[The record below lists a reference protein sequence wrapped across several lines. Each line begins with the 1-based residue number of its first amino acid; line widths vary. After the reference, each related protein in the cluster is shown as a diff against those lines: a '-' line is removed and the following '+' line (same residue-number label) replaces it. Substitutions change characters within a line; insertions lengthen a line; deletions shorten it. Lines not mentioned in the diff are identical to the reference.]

1 MRLAAAVLLS
11 ALSFSAAAAPV
22 AYTLDPAHTQALF
35 SWSHLGYSHPEAGF
49 DDIRGTLQWDA
60 AHIENSS
67 VDVTIQIDS
76 VHSHVPAL
84 DEKLKTAEFFDTAQ
98 FPSATFVSTK
108 VTRAG
113 KGDRLRIDGNL
124 TLHGVTK
131 PVTLD
136 AKLNQ
141 VGSYPMLEVP
151 AAGFD
156 ATATIQRSA
165 FGIAAGIPMIG
176 DAITLRIS
184 TEALEAKGYAA
195 AMAKF
200 AAPAK

>member
-1 MRLAAAVLLS
+1 MRLTSVVLLS

-22 AYTLDPAHTQALF
+22 EYTLDPAHTQAQF

-60 AHIENSS
+60 EHIEKSS
-67 VDVTIQIDS
+67 VSVTIRIDS

-84 DEKLKTAEFFDTAQ
+84 DEKLKSAELFDSAKYPT
-98 FPSATFVSTK
+98 ATFVSTK
-108 VTRAG
+108 IARG
-113 KGDRLRIDGNL
+113 KGNRLRIAGDL

-131 PVTLD
+131 PVTVD
-136 AKLNQ
+136 ATLNH
-141 VGSYPMLEVP
+141 VGVYPMLEVP

-156 ATATIQRSA
+156 ASATIKRSD
-165 FGIAAGIPMIG
+165 FGVSEGIPNVA

-200 AAPAK
+200 APQK